1 MAATKSR
8 RCDVET
14 REPTKK
20 QGAKMISKSLVLMAL
35 LAAGPVHDTH
45 DADAA
50 AYQGTSAG
58 VRYYDFDDDSIEGEI
73 LSADGVNV
81 LARRG
86 ARHAS
91 MIDIRSHFINELHR
105 IALDL

>member
-1 MAATKSR
+1 M
-8 RCDVET
+8 
-14 REPTKK
+14 
-20 QGAKMISKSLVLMAL
+20 SKSLVLMAL
-35 LAAGPVHDTH
+35 LTAGPVHETY

-50 AYQGTSAG
+50 AYQGTTAG
-58 VRYYDFDDDSIEGEI
+58 VRYYDFDDDSVEGEL

-91 MIDIRSHFINELHR
+91 MIDIRSHFIYELHR
-105 IALDL
+105 IALNI